1 MIRVENL
8 NVGYNKKQ
16 ILFDINLHIQKFT
29 INAVIGQSG
38 CGKTTLLKSLNK
50 LIEEENAYRSGKIFI
65 DNVDIDS
72 IEKKSLRKMVGMI
85 FQQPV
90 AFPFSIEKNLTY
102 ILNYHKKL
110 TKQAL
115 KKEVQFYLEKVS
127 LYQEVKDNLNMSANK
142 LSGGQKQRLAIAR
155 SLCIEPKILLLDE
168 PCSALDMK
176 NTIAIENMLLDMKKN
191 YTIII
196 VTHNLMQA
204 KRIADNIIFMDKGR
218 IEVIQDKKTF
228 FENPSSKLAEEQL
241 NYM

>member
-90 AFPFSIEKNLTY
+90 AFY
-102 ILNYHKKL
+102 
-110 TKQAL
+110 
-115 KKEVQFYLEKVS
+115 
-127 LYQEVKDNLNMSANK
+127 
-142 LSGGQKQRLAIAR
+142 
-155 SLCIEPKILLLDE
+155 
-168 PCSALDMK
+168 
-176 NTIAIENMLLDMKKN
+176 
-191 YTIII
+191 
-196 VTHNLMQA
+196 
-204 KRIADNIIFMDKGR
+204 
-218 IEVIQDKKTF
+218 
-228 FENPSSKLAEEQL
+228 
-241 NYM
+241 